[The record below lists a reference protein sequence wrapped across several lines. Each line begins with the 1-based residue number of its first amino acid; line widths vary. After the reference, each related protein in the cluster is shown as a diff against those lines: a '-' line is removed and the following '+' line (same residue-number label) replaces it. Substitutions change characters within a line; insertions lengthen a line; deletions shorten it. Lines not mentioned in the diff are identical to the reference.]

1 MRRLARLLIA
11 AAFACAAI
19 PTIASAQA
27 APSPAPFRPLPNVH
41 DAVTHGT
48 AVAGGRRIAYT
59 ARAGTILLKDKENDP
74 AASMFYVA
82 YTADRTDARTRPV
95 TFFWNGGPGSSTIWL
110 HMGSFGPVR
119 VDVPNNATQPGA
131 APTLRNN
138 DATLLDTSDLVF
150 VDAIGTGWSTVV
162 ARGKTSDYYGVDEDA
177 KAFSQFIQRWITRNG
192 RWQSPKFLFG
202 ESYGTTRAA
211 NVANLLQTDGVAVS
225 GIVLLSSALDYNFLP
240 FGNGPGEDLAY
251 IGYLPTEAAVAWYHH
266 KAAGNPPSLPAFLN
280 EVRAFAGGPYAQ
292 ALLRGDTLD
301 STTRAQIVAKM
312 HAYTGLSPA
321 YIEAANLR
329 INPNRFEQELLRAE
343 GRNVGRYDGRY
354 SGPAIDRNAA
364 FVDYDPSDTMTSAAY
379 VAAFNH
385 YAHDV
390 LHYRDDRPYDVLDF
404 KVNQDWKYQR
414 GTDPSAVSVV
424 ADLQSVMVQNPSLH
438 VLSAN
443 GYFDLA
449 TSFYGTEY
457 LLNHLN
463 LSLEQRKRLH
473 YAYFNSGHQVYL
485 NHDAL
490 VQFKNE
496 LVTFYRTATTAPTR
510 VSRTATTVPGRVA
523 RAAVAGTRGV
533 RGAPD
538 ARERTQR

>member
-1 MRRLARLLIA
+1 MRAIARLVLAAGFALISIPSTA
-11 AAFACAAI
+11 AAQ
-19 PTIASAQA
+19 TS
-27 APSPAPFRPLPNVH
+27 PSPAPFRPLPNVH
-41 DAVTHGT
+41 DSVTHRT
-48 AVAGGRRIAYT
+48 IVAGGRRITYI
-59 ARAGTILLKDKENDP
+59 ARAGTILLKDKDNDP

-82 YTADRTDARTRPV
+82 YTADGTAARTRPV

-119 VDVPNNATQPGA
+119 VDVPKNATQP
-131 APTLRNN
+131 APAPALRDN

-150 VDAIGTGWSTVV
+150 VDAVGTGWSTIV
-162 ARGKTSDYYGVDEDA
+162 ARGKTEDYYGVDEDA
-177 KAFSQFIQRWITRNG
+177 KAFSQFVQRWITRNG

-211 NVANLLQTDGVAVS
+211 NVANLLQNDGVALS

-240 FGNGPGEDLAY
+240 IVNGPGEDYAY

-266 KAAGNPPSLPAFLN
+266 KVAGNPPSLPAFVN
-280 EVRAFAGGPYAQ
+280 EVRGFAGGPYAQ

-301 STTRAQIVAKM
+301 AATRAQIVAKL
-312 HAYTGLSPA
+312 HAYTGLDPK

-329 INPNRFEQELLRAE
+329 INPNRFEQELLRSE

-354 SGPAIDRNAA
+354 TGPAIDRNAA

-390 LHYRDDRPYDVLDF
+390 LRYRDDRPYDVLD
-404 KVNQDWKYQR
+404 VNVNRSWKYQR
-414 GTDPSAVSVV
+414 GTDPTAVSVV
-424 ADLQSVMVQNPSLH
+424 GDLQSVLVQNPSLH

-449 TSFYGTEY
+449 TSFYSTEY
-457 LLNHLN
+457 LLNHMALN
-463 LSLEQRKRLH
+463 PEQHKRLH
-473 YAYFNSGHQVYL
+473 FAYFNAGHQVYL

-490 VQFKNE
+490 VQFKAE
-496 LVTFYRTATTAPTR
+496 LLRFYQTAAPR
-510 VSRTATTVPGRVA
+510 
-523 RAAVAGTRGV
+523 
-533 RGAPD
+533 
-538 ARERTQR
+538 